1 MPAQQTLIEQVERDG
16 FAVVPDVLSP
26 ESCDELLAAFAF
38 VQNAA
43 ENRAAS
49 MRNVLQRAPLVR
61 VLCESPLVL
70 SLMETFLGIGC
81 FPVRAILFDKT
92 ADTNWKVVWH
102 QDLTIAVQER
112 REVEGFGPWS
122 VKDGVTHVQPPERVL
137 EQMLTLRLHLDDC
150 DDHNGPLRVLRGSH
164 KSGKLSSSAI
174 AEWRTR
180 QAEEV
185 CTSPRGGALLMRPL
199 LLHASSQAKKP
210 RHRRVL
216 HIEWANEKLP
226 GGLRWHNRN
235 EV

>member
-16 FAVVPDVLSP
+16 FALVPDVLSP

-49 MRNVLQRAPLVR
+49 MRNVLQRVPQVR
-61 VLCESPLVL
+61 ALCESPSILPLLESVL
-70 SLMETFLGIGC
+70 GAGC
-81 FPVRAILFDKT
+81 FSVRAILFDKT
-92 ADTNWKVVWH
+92 PNANWKVVWH
-102 QDLTIAVQER
+102 QDLTIAVREK

-122 VKDGVTHVQPPERVL
+122 VKDGVTHVQPPVRVL
-137 EQMLTLRLHLDDC
+137 ERMLTLRLHLDNC
-150 DDHNGPLRVLRGSH
+150 DENNGPLRVLRGSH
-164 KSGKLSSSAI
+164 QSGKLCSSAI
-174 AEWRTR
+174 AEWRAR

-199 LLHASSQAKKP
+199 MLHASSQAKEP

-216 HIEWANEKLP
+216 HIEWANEELAD
-226 GGLRWHNRN
+226 GLLWHS
-235 EV
+235 